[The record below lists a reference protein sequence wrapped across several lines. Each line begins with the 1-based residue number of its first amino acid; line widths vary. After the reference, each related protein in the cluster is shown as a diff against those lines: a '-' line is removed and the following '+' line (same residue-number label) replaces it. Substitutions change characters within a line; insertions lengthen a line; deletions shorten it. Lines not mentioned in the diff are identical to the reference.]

1 MTKRYTCQSKNLV
14 YAISCS
20 KCGAQYI
27 GETEKTLQKRFSQHL
42 GYVRNDHQN
51 KATGQHF
58 NLPGHSLDNMR
69 VSVIETINNKSE
81 FYRKNREKY
90 FIEKFNT
97 KYKGLN
103 RNQKRWYFANCNC
116 FLKSEKVKFLS
127 FWNDCS
133 SSIPGFHYCDY
144 CLMKI

>member
-1 MTKRYTCQSKNLV
+1 MNIYTLIYTNVTDGHMWDAFSCKVANVFGKRLIQSN

-58 NLPGHSLDNMR
+58 NLPGHSLDNTR

-97 KYKGLN
+97 RYKGLN

-116 FLKSEKVKFLS
+116 F
-127 FWNDCS
+127 
-133 SSIPGFHYCDY
+133 
-144 CLMKI
+144 